1 MSSGGD
7 GIGVN
12 VILWG
17 GLEVASNELLIGG
30 CYDSDNSREPIL

>member
-1 MSSGGD
+1 MSGGD

-17 GLEVASNELLIGG
+17 GLEAASNKLLIGG
-30 CYDSDNSREPIL
+30 CYDSDNSREPVL